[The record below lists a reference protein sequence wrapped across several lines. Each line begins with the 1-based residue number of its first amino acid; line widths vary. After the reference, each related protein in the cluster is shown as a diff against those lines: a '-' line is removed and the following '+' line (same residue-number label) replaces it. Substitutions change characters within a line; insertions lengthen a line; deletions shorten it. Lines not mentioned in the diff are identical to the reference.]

1 MPEATGRDRSPTHD
15 ATGLGGDRSAQMWP
29 YPAAVP
35 AGDPRSTTTRRVE
48 LAAWLF
54 VAVVGAVTLTQMF
67 GWAGTRLVAV
77 MQSLTPYLGLLLAP
91 IGVVAVIRGRLALAA
106 TCGAI
111 GLGIL
116 LLAAPLA
123 VPDDQPPPMAGATG
137 LRVASVNLLYGND
150 RIDEVAAD
158 LAELAPDVIVF
169 NEYTPEHQR
178 ALRNS
183 PLADA
188 YQYRVDR
195 SGLLAGGIAVW
206 STTPVIVDEPPDT
219 HTYSLDLTVDAPDG
233 PVRVVAMH
241 MPTPINNFENW
252 RRDLRT
258 AAEIGRT
265 ASGPTMVVG
274 DLNASYWHPDFRA
287 LLDAGFVDAH
297 TANGHGFSTSWPTDG
312 IVPAFVRLD
321 HALTIGGLVSTDVD
335 DFEIPGSDHR
345 GFVVTVAPTR

>member
-1 MPEATGRDRSPTHD
+1 M
-15 ATGLGGDRSAQMWP
+15 
-29 YPAAVP
+29 P
-35 AGDPRSTTTRRVE
+35 AGDPRSTSTRWVE
-48 LAAWLF
+48 LVAWLV
-54 VAVVGAVTLTQMF
+54 VAVAGAVTLTQTF
-67 GWAGTRLVAV
+67 GWAGTRLVAIV
-77 MQSLTPYLGLLLAP
+77 QSLTPYLGLLLAP
-91 IGVVAVIRGRLALAA
+91 IGVVAVVRGRLALAA

-123 VPDDQPPPMAGATG
+123 VPDDQPPPRDGAAG
-137 LRVASVNLLYGND
+137 LRVASANLLYGND
-150 RIDEVAAD
+150 SIDDVAAD

-183 PLADA
+183 PLADR
-188 YQYRVDR
+188 YPYRIDR

-206 STTPVIVDEPPDT
+206 STMPTSVDEPPDT
-219 HTYSLDLTVDAPDG
+219 STYSLDVTVDGPDG

-241 MPTPINNFENW
+241 MPTPIDNFEGW
-252 RRDLRT
+252 RRDLMT

-297 TANGHGFSTSWPTDG
+297 SANGHGFSTSWPTDG
-312 IVPAFVRLD
+312 LVPAFVRLD
-321 HALTIGGLVSTDVD
+321 HALTIGGLVSTEVE

-345 GFVVTVAPTR
+345 GLVVTVAPTR

>member
-1 MPEATGRDRSPTHD
+1 M
-15 ATGLGGDRSAQMWP
+15 
-29 YPAAVP
+29 P
-35 AGDPRSTTTRRVE
+35 AGDQYSTVTRWVE
-48 LAAWLF
+48 VAAWLV
-54 VAVVGAVTLTQMF
+54 VAVIGVVTLTQTL
-67 GWAGTRLVAV
+67 GWTGTRLVAV
-77 MQSLTPYLGLLLAP
+77 VQSLTPYLGVLLAP
-91 IGVVAVIRGRLALAA
+91 IGVVAVVRRRFALA
-106 TCGAI
+106 TICGAT

-123 VPDDQPPPMAGATG
+123 VPDDQPQPAADAVG
-137 LRVASVNLLYGND
+137 LRVASVNLLYDND

-178 ALRNS
+178 ALQNS

-188 YQYRVDR
+188 YPNRIDR

-206 STTPVIVDEPPDT
+206 STTSVTVAEHPDT
-219 HTYSLDLTVDAPDG
+219 STYSLDLTVDGPDG
-233 PVRVVAMH
+233 PIRVVAMH

-252 RRDLRT
+252 RRDLET
-258 AAEIGRT
+258 AVEIGRT

-274 DLNASYWHPDFRA
+274 DLNASYWHPGFRA

-297 TANGHGFSTSWPTDG
+297 TANGHGFSTSWPTDKF
-312 IVPAFVRLD
+312 VPAFVRLD
-321 HALTIGGLVSTDVD
+321 HALTIGGLVSTEVD

-345 GFVVTVAPTR
+345 GFVVTVAPTP

>member
-1 MPEATGRDRSPTHD
+1 M
-15 ATGLGGDRSAQMWP
+15 LAQVSP

-35 AGDPRSTTTRRVE
+35 TGDRRSTTIRSLE
-48 LAAWLF
+48 LAAWLV
-54 VAVVGAVTLTQMF
+54 VAVVGAVTLTQTF

-77 MQSLTPYLGLLLAP
+77 VQSLTPYLGLLLAP

-123 VPDDQPPPMAGATG
+123 VPDDQPPPIAGSTG
-137 LRVASVNLLYGND
+137 LRVASVNLLYDNG
-150 RIDEVAAD
+150 RIDDVASD
-158 LAELAPDVIVF
+158 LAALAPDVIVF
-169 NEYTPEHQR
+169 NEYTAEHQR
-178 ALRNS
+178 TLRNS

-188 YQYRVDR
+188 YPYRADR

-206 STTPVIVDEPPDT
+206 STMPTTVDEPPDT
-219 HTYSLDLTVDAPDG
+219 STYSLDVTVDGPDG

-241 MPTPINNFENW
+241 IPTPIDDFEGW
-252 RRDLRT
+252 RRDLKT

-265 ASGPTMVVG
+265 ATGPTIVVG

-287 LLDAGFVDAH
+287 LIDTGFVDAH
-297 TANGHGFSTSWPTDG
+297 TADGQGFSTSWPTDW

-321 HALTIGGLVSTDVD
+321 HALTTGGLVSTDVD
-335 DFEIPGSDHR
+335 DFQIPGSDHR
-345 GFVVTVAPTR
+345 GLVVTVAPTR